1 MKETTLIP
9 RNMNLPSW
17 LRHIRSIIL
26 FMLASISALTG
37 FAHATDNLTFH
48 RLYHLSPKE
57 FKDQINDYILHNQ
70 TDSAMLC
77 ANIQASKYGKETL
90 ETDELKACCA
100 AFRYMGMEY
109 LNHYYNYQ
117 DAATNLLKAEQI
129 ADKYGF
135 EQLLTHITFDE
146 AILAGTRN
154 DLENNFI
161 FNQTVLDDFK
171 KAFQRM
177 LNQTRTDNTEYRKNV
192 MENTL
197 SNLLYQAIKFDKTN
211 EVNVQVQEYQ
221 EIQREIGSCGNIAE
235 ILCNAVECYDSGEY
249 EKAYEILKT
258 RIAQTSFFSDRDFF
272 QMQSAVKI
280 AQYAVLLKSEKRD
293 EALKLLQQH
302 EQSLREYGMTYELL
316 ETLQLIWQH
325 YETEGSKT
333 LANKYALLYYTT
345 KDEFINKSRVGK
357 MDQAKLNLELEE
369 TRERIREMSY
379 RQQIQT
385 ILLWSA
391 IIIALLALSLLAV
404 LYANYRKTKR
414 TNRLLYEKNIAL
426 LNEGKELRPR
436 VDNPDSHA
444 QEISSQADL
453 DLLNKITAV
462 MESSPEVYNEAFSRQ
477 RLAELVGSNYKAV
490 SRAINTCKGCNFN
503 VLLNEYRIKEACRRL
518 MDSEA
523 YANYTIEAIANSV
536 GYKSRSNF
544 ATIFKEIVGL
554 TPSAF
559 QKMHRQERLNQ
570 PIIPSEEDIASTVN
584 H

>member
-1 MKETTLIP
+1 
-9 RNMNLPSW
+9 
-17 LRHIRSIIL
+17 
-26 FMLASISALTG
+26 
-37 FAHATDNLTFH
+37 
-48 RLYHLSPKE
+48 
-57 FKDQINDYILHNQ
+57 
-70 TDSAMLC
+70 
-77 ANIQASKYGKETL
+77 
-90 ETDELKACCA
+90 
-100 AFRYMGMEY
+100 
-109 LNHYYNYQ
+109 
-117 DAATNLLKAEQI
+117 
-129 ADKYGF
+129 
-135 EQLLTHITFDE
+135 
-146 AILAGTRN
+146 
-154 DLENNFI
+154 
-161 FNQTVLDDFK
+161 
-171 KAFQRM
+171 M